1 MNYKKKIINY
11 LNKSGGI
18 ITSEYCRGHNIP
30 TVYLSRLSNDGVITK
45 VKNGIYIT
53 ENGDYDELYFFQY
66 NYKKA
71 IYSYET
77 ALYLIGQTDKIP
89 WTNDITVYNGYKF
102 NEKPM
107 LTNVHYVNKY
117 IYELGIEEVDTMFGN
132 KVKTYSYER
141 ILCDFILNKK
151 DMDPEVYSKLIMS
164 YPSYDKRNLD
174 LLYYIAS
181 KMKIENKVRDIM
193 EVVYE

>member
-77 ALYLIGQTDKIP
+77 ALD
-89 WTNDITVYNGYKF
+89 WTN
-102 NEKPM
+102 
-107 LTNVHYVNKY
+107 
-117 IYELGIEEVDTMFGN
+117 
-132 KVKTYSYER
+132 R
-141 ILCDFILNKK
+141 
-151 DMDPEVYSKLIMS
+151 
-164 YPSYDKRNLD
+164 
-174 LLYYIAS
+174 
-181 KMKIENKVRDIM
+181 
-193 EVVYE
+193 

>member
-164 YPSYDKRNLD
+164 YPSYDK
-174 LLYYIAS
+174 
-181 KMKIENKVRDIM
+181 
-193 EVVYE
+193 